1 MRAWHAQL
9 AWLPP
14 ALGGVR
20 ERVLLETQN
29 DRIARVTPDVDPPA
43 GAGRL
48 QGLVIPGLANAH
60 SHAFQR
66 ALRGHAE
73 VAAPSLASVSESGG
87 SFWAWRE
94 QMYLLAGQIDT
105 ETMYELARATY
116 AEMVLAG
123 VTAVAEFHYLH
134 HRPGG
139 APYQDPNRM
148 GEALIAAAAE
158 AGLRLTL
165 LDTCYLQG
173 GLDGRPLQGAQ
184 RRFGDGSA
192 AAWAKRAG
200 ALRDRSGVQIGAAAH
215 SVRAVDEQSIR
226 HVAAWAAEREA
237 PLHVHVSEQPRENE
251 ECIQATGLTPT
262 ALLARAGALGPR
274 TTAVHATHLGQ
285 PDVQLLGE
293 SGTTVCLCPTTER
306 ALADGVGPAA
316 ALADA
321 GSPLCV
327 GSDSHAVIDLFEE
340 ARAIDLDER
349 LITGRRGRHA
359 PDALLRAPTVA
370 GMAALGWDSGEVAPG
385 RLADFV
391 ALDLTST
398 RLAGWTRE
406 SLLAGVVYG
415 ATAADVT
422 DVVVGGKALVS
433 GRRHLALG
441 EVPVLLASAIAR
453 AWESVGRPAVR

>member
-1 MRAWHAQL
+1 MGFAAPAWHAQL

-14 ALGGVR
+14 SLGGVR
-20 ERVLLETQN
+20 ERVLIETH
-29 DRIARVTPDVDPPA
+29 DGRIARVTPDVDPPEVA
-43 GAGRL
+43 ARL
-48 QGLVIPGLANAH
+48 RGLVIPGLANAH

-73 VAAPSLASVSESGG
+73 VGG
-87 SFWAWRE
+87 SFWSWRE

-105 ETMYELARATY
+105 KTVYELARATY
-116 AEMVLAG
+116 GEMVLAG

-139 APYQDPNRM
+139 TPYDDPNQM
-148 GEALIAAAAE
+148 GEALIAAAGE

-165 LDTCYLQG
+165 LDTCYLHG
-173 GLDGRPLQGAQ
+173 GLDGRSLEGAQ

-192 AAWAKRAG
+192 AAWAERAG
-200 ALRDRSGVQIGAAAH
+200 ALTDRSGVRIGAAVH

-226 HVAAWAAEREA
+226 HVAAWAAERGA

-251 ECIQATGLTPT
+251 DCIQATGLTPT

-274 TTAVHATHLGQ
+274 TSAIHATHLGQ
-285 PDVQLLGE
+285 PDVQLLGD

-306 ALADGVGPAA
+306 ALADGIGPAA
-316 ALADA
+316 ALAAA

-327 GSDSHAVIDLFEE
+327 GTDSHAVIDLFEE
-340 ARAIDLDER
+340 ARALELDER
-349 LITGRRGRHA
+349 LITGRRGHHA
-359 PDALLRAPTVA
+359 PEALLRAGTVA
-370 GMAALGWDSGEVAPG
+370 GMAALGWDAGDLAPG
-385 RLADFV
+385 RLADLV
-391 ALDLTST
+391 ALDLGST

-406 SLLAGVVYG
+406 SLPGNVVYA

-422 DVVVGGKALVS
+422 DVVVCGKAVVS
-433 GRRHLALG
+433 ARRHLALG
-441 EVPVLLASAIAR
+441 DVPALLQDAIAR
-453 AWESVGRPAVR
+453 AWESARRPGVR